1 MQIRVID
8 QSGDVIWSR
17 SETCGMTSL
26 SYRKDGTLLR
36 IIGILYLALHQ
47 AQAELLNEPDF
58 TDAAVSNSE
67 ALETMLN
74 R

>member
-8 QSGDVIWSR
+8 PSGQMIWSR
-17 SETCGMTSL
+17 SQTCGVTAL

-36 IIGILYLALHQ
+36 IIEALALATEQ
-47 AQAELLNEPDF
+47 ARSELNSPDDS
-58 TDAAVSNSE
+58 TDVATSNSYS
-67 ALETMLN
+67 LDSMLN